1 MAGRFSGDHVSVE
14 KSQIALSL
22 ISHTNIGKTTLAR
35 TLLRKDVGLVAD
47 RAHVTLENQKYT
59 VLETEMGESLQL
71 WDTPGFPNCQKILSR
86 VQGTKHPIVRIL
98 TEIWDRFRDRPSWCA
113 QQAVLNVQQEADVV
127 LYLVNATEEPTMAGY
142 IAPELQLLEWIGKPV
157 IVLLNQTGPP
167 KDRHELQRLEQPWKD
182 YFARYDFVRGVYSL
196 DAFSHCWVQEGILF
210 EAIQTLLPPKD
221 RPLMNRLFSAWQ
233 RAHLT
238 LFHASMKQWAMLVV
252 RAASA
257 RGMTKGDGSPMDV
270 QKQQAV
276 DVLLRELVNEVGA
289 TTKAVIV
296 LHGLEGDAI
305 GVIQARMEHVEVQR
319 GAQGLDETTLS
330 GTAIGGIGG
339 ALTSGAYAGLHLD
352 AATGGVSMGLFTVAG
367 AVVGGVLGFLGG
379 EAWAERKVTHTQ
391 NPVTW
396 SDDYL
401 DLLVQDVIIRYLAI
415 AHFGRG
421 QGQYVMDPENPR
433 FWVEKVK
440 ASVSKHRSTLHQHW
454 TDLRGQ
460 GSPPQTEQHVKPL
473 TALLTSITL
482 ELLWNAYPS
491 AKRFL
496 EWPDAPSRLTGF

>member
-1 MAGRFSGDHVSVE
+1 MSVQ

-35 TLLRKDVGLVAD
+35 TLLRKDIGLVAD

-59 VLETEMGESLQL
+59 VLKTDIGESLQL

-86 VQGTKHPIVRIL
+86 LQGAKNPIVRIV
-98 TEIWDRFRDRPSWCA
+98 TEVWDRFRDRPSWCA

-127 LYLVNATEEPTMAGY
+127 LYLVNATEEPSMAGY

-167 KDRHELQRLEQPWKD
+167 KDRAEQQRLEQPWKD
-182 YFARYDFVRGVYSL
+182 YFARYGFVRGVHSL
-196 DAFSHCWVQEGILF
+196 DAFSRCWVQEGILF
-210 EAIQTLLPPKD
+210 ETIQSLLPSHD
-221 RPLMNRLFSAWQ
+221 RQLMNRLFTVWQ
-233 RAHLT
+233 TANLT
-238 LFHASMKQWAMLVV
+238 VFHAAMEQWAMLVS
-252 RAASA
+252 RAAKS
-257 RGMTKGDGSPMDV
+257 RVMTRGDGSPMEM

-276 DVLLRELVNEVGA
+276 DGLLKDLVNEVGT
-289 TTKAVIV
+289 TTKAVIA
-296 LHGLEGDAI
+296 LHGLEGNAI

-319 GAQGLDETTLS
+319 GSQSRGDATLS

-367 AVVGGVLGFLGG
+367 AVVGGALGFLGG
-379 EAWAERKVTHTQ
+379 EAWAERRAGSTPT
-391 NPVTW
+391 PVTW
-396 SDDYL
+396 SDEYL

-421 QGQYVMDPENPR
+421 QGQYVADPEDPR
-433 FWVEKVK
+433 FWIENVK
-440 ASVSKHRSTLHQHW
+440 TLVSKHHTTLHHVW
-454 TDLRGQ
+454 ARVRGQ
-460 GSPPQTEQHVKPL
+460 NLAAKTEEQSTHL

-482 ELLWNAYPS
+482 ELLWSTYPAS
-491 AKRFL
+491 KRFL
-496 EWPDAPSRLTGF
+496 NRLG

>member
-1 MAGRFSGDHVSVE
+1 MSTK

-59 VLETEMGESLQL
+59 VLETEAGESLQL
-71 WDTPGFPNCQKILSR
+71 WDTPGFPNCRKILSR
-86 VQGTKHPIVRIL
+86 VQGAKNPILRIL
-98 TEIWDRFRDRPSWCA
+98 TDVWDRFRDRPSWCA

-167 KDRHELQRLEQPWKD
+167 RDRHEQQRLEQPWKD
-182 YFARYDFVRGVYSL
+182 YFASYGFVKGVHSL
-196 DAFSHCWVQEGILF
+196 DAFSRCWVQEGMLF
-210 EAIQTLLPPKD
+210 ETVQSLLPPDD
-221 RPLMNRLFSAWQ
+221 RQLMTRLFAVWQ
-233 RAHLT
+233 KVNLT
-238 LFHASMKQWAMLVV
+238 LFHSAMEQWAILVA
-252 RAASA
+252 RAARS
-257 RGMTKGDGSPMDV
+257 RVMTKGDGSPMEV

-276 DVLLRELVNEVGA
+276 DVLLRNLVNDVGA
-289 TTKAVIV
+289 TTRTVIA

-305 GVIQARMEHVEVQR
+305 GMIHARMEHVEVQR
-319 GAQGLDETTLS
+319 GAQGLDEATLS

-379 EAWAERKVTHTQ
+379 EAWAERKVNHTQ
-391 NPVTW
+391 TPVTW

-401 DLLVQDVIIRYLAI
+401 DVLVQDVIIRYLAI

-421 QGQYVMDPENPR
+421 QGQYVADPEDPR

-440 ASVSKHRSTLHQHW
+440 ALVSKHRATLHEQW
-454 TDLRGQ
+454 TRLRGQ
-460 GSPPQTEQHVKPL
+460 DAIPTMEEKPKQL
-473 TALLTSITL
+473 TAMLTSITL
-482 ELLWNAYPS
+482 ELLWSTYPAS
-491 AKRFL
+491 KRFL
-496 EWPDAPSRLTGF
+496 DRPDDRSRLTIR

>member
-1 MAGRFSGDHVSVE
+1 MSVQ

-35 TLLRKDVGLVAD
+35 TLLRKDIGLVAD

-59 VLETEMGESLQL
+59 VLETDVGESLQL

-86 VQGTKHPIVRIL
+86 LQGAKNPIVRIV
-98 TEIWDRFRDRPSWCA
+98 TEVWDRFRDRPSWCA

-127 LYLVNATEEPTMAGY
+127 LYLVNATEEPSMAGY

-167 KDRHELQRLEQPWKD
+167 KDRAEQQRLEQPWKD
-182 YFARYDFVRGVYSL
+182 YFASYGFVRGVHSL
-196 DAFSHCWVQEGILF
+196 DAFSRCWVQEGILF
-210 EAIQTLLPPKD
+210 EAIQSLLPSHD
-221 RPLMNRLFSAWQ
+221 RQLMNRLFTVWQ
-233 RAHLT
+233 TANLT
-238 LFHASMKQWAMLVV
+238 VFHAAMEQWAMLVS
-252 RAASA
+252 RAARS
-257 RGMTKGDGSPMDV
+257 RVMTRGDGSPMEV

-276 DVLLRELVNEVGA
+276 DGLLKGLMNEVGA
-289 TTKAVIV
+289 TTKAVIA
-296 LHGLEGDAI
+296 LHGLEGTAI

-319 GAQGLDETTLS
+319 GSQGKGEATLS

-352 AATGGVSMGLFTVAG
+352 AATGGVSLGLFTVAG

-379 EAWAERKVTHTQ
+379 EAWAERRAGSTPT
-391 NPVTW
+391 PVTW
-396 SDDYL
+396 SDEYL

-421 QGQYVMDPENPR
+421 QGQYVADPEDPR
-433 FWVEKVK
+433 FWITKVK
-440 ASVSKHRSTLHQHW
+440 ALVSKQHTTLHDVW
-454 TDLRGQ
+454 ARLRGQ
-460 GSPPQTEQHVKPL
+460 DLVAKTEEKSTQL

-482 ELLWNAYPS
+482 ELLWSTYPAS
-491 AKRFL
+491 KRFL
-496 EWPDAPSRLTGF
+496 NRLG

>member
-1 MAGRFSGDHVSVE
+1 MSAK

-47 RAHVTLENQKYT
+47 RAHVTLDNQKYT
-59 VLETEMGESLQL
+59 VLETEAGESLQL

-86 VQGTKHPIVRIL
+86 VQGAKNPILRIL
-98 TEIWDRFRDRPSWCA
+98 TDVWDRFRDRPSWCA
-113 QQAVLNVQQEADVV
+113 QQAVLNVQQDADVV
-127 LYLVNATEEPTMAGY
+127 LYLVNATEDPTMAGY

-167 KDRHELQRLEQPWKD
+167 KDREERQRLEQPWKD
-182 YFARYDFVRGVYSL
+182 FFAPYGFVKGVHSL
-196 DAFSHCWVQEGILF
+196 DAFSRCWVQEGILF
-210 EAIQTLLPPKD
+210 DAIQSLLPPDD
-221 RPLMNRLFSAWQ
+221 RPLMTRLFLAWQ
-233 RAHLT
+233 KASLS
-238 LFHASMKQWAMLVV
+238 LFHAAMEQWAMVV
-252 RAASA
+252 ARAARS
-257 RGMTKGDGSPMDV
+257 RVMTKGDGSPMDA

-276 DVLLRELVNEVGA
+276 DVLLRNLVNEVGA
-289 TTKAVIV
+289 TTKAIIA
-296 LHGLEGDAI
+296 LHGLEGDAV
-305 GVIQARMEHVEVQR
+305 GVIQARMEHVELQR
-319 GAQGLDETTLS
+319 GAQGLDEATLS

-379 EAWAERKVTHTQ
+379 EAWAERKVGYTQ
-391 NPVTW
+391 TPVTW

-401 DLLVQDVIIRYLAI
+401 DSLVQDVIIRYLAI

-421 QGQYVMDPENPR
+421 QGQYVADPEDPR

-440 ASVSKHRSTLHQHW
+440 ISVSGQRATLHEEW
-454 TDLRGQ
+454 TRLRGQ
-460 GSPPQTEQHVKPL
+460 GPVPQTEEKPKHL
-473 TALLTSITL
+473 TALLTTITL
-482 ELLWNAYPS
+482 ELLRTTYPAS
-491 AKRFL
+491 TRFL
-496 EWPDAPSRLTGF
+496 DHPGARPRLTSL

>member
-1 MAGRFSGDHVSVE
+1 MSTK

-59 VLETEMGESLQL
+59 VLETEAGESLQL

-86 VQGTKHPIVRIL
+86 VQGAKNPILRIL
-98 TEIWDRFRDRPSWCA
+98 ADVWDRFRDRPSWCA

-142 IAPELQLLEWIGKPV
+142 IVPELQLLEWIGKPV

-167 KDRHELQRLEQPWKD
+167 KECEEQQRLEQPWKD
-182 YFARYDFVRGVYSL
+182 YFAPYRFVKGVRSL
-196 DAFSHCWVQEGILF
+196 DAFSRCWVQEGILF
-210 EAIQTLLPPKD
+210 EAIQSLLSPD
-221 RPLMNRLFSAWQ
+221 DHQLMTRLFSAWQ
-233 RAHLT
+233 RANLA
-238 LFHASMKQWAMLVV
+238 LFHSAMEQWAVV
-252 RAASA
+252 VARAASA
-257 RGMTKGDGSPMDV
+257 RVMTKGDGSPMDV

-276 DVLLRELVNEVGA
+276 DGLLKELVNEVGA
-289 TTKAVIV
+289 TTKEIIA

-319 GAQGLDETTLS
+319 GSQGMGEATLS

-379 EAWAERKVTHTQ
+379 EAWAERKTTYTQ
-391 NPVTW
+391 APVTW

-401 DLLVQDVIIRYLAI
+401 DVLAQDVIIRYLAI

-421 QGQYVMDPENPR
+421 QGQYVADPEDPR

-440 ASVSKHRSTLHQHW
+440 DSVSKHRPTFHQQW
-454 TDLRGQ
+454 TGLRQ
-460 GSPPQTEQHVKPL
+460 QEPTSKPEENVKPL

-482 ELLWNAYPS
+482 ELLRNTYPAS
-491 AKRFL
+491 RRFL
-496 EWPDAPSRLTGF
+496 NSPI

>member
-1 MAGRFSGDHVSVE
+1 MSVQ

-35 TLLRKDVGLVAD
+35 TLLRKDIGLVAD

-59 VLETEMGESLQL
+59 VLETDVGESLQL

-86 VQGTKHPIVRIL
+86 LQGAKNPIVRIV
-98 TEIWDRFRDRPSWCA
+98 TEVWDRFRDRPSWCA

-127 LYLVNATEEPTMAGY
+127 LYLVNATEEPSMAGY

-167 KDRHELQRLEQPWKD
+167 KDRAEQQRLEQPWKD
-182 YFARYDFVRGVYSL
+182 YFASYGFVRGVHSL
-196 DAFSHCWVQEGILF
+196 DAFSRCWVQEGILF
-210 EAIQTLLPPKD
+210 EAIQSLLPSHD
-221 RPLMNRLFSAWQ
+221 RQLMNRLFTVWQ
-233 RAHLT
+233 TANLT
-238 LFHASMKQWAMLVV
+238 VFHAAMEQWAMLVS
-252 RAASA
+252 RAARS
-257 RGMTKGDGSPMDV
+257 RVMTRGDGSPMEV

-276 DVLLRELVNEVGA
+276 DGLLKGLMNEVGA
-289 TTKAVIV
+289 TTKAVIA
-296 LHGLEGDAI
+296 LHGLEGNAI

-319 GAQGLDETTLS
+319 GSQGKGEATLS

-339 ALTSGAYAGLHLD
+339 ALTTGAYAGLHLD
-352 AATGGVSMGLFTVAG
+352 AATGGVSLGLFTVAG

-379 EAWAERKVTHTQ
+379 EAWAERRAGSTPT
-391 NPVTW
+391 PVTW
-396 SDDYL
+396 SDEYL

-421 QGQYVMDPENPR
+421 QGQYVADPEDPR
-433 FWVEKVK
+433 FWITKVK
-440 ASVSKHRSTLHQHW
+440 ALVSKQHTTLHDVW
-454 TDLRGQ
+454 ARLRGQ
-460 GSPPQTEQHVKPL
+460 DLVAKTEEKSTQL

-482 ELLWNAYPS
+482 ELLWSTYPAS
-491 AKRFL
+491 KRFL
-496 EWPDAPSRLTGF
+496 NRLG

>member
-1 MAGRFSGDHVSVE
+1 MSVE

-35 TLLRKDVGLVAD
+35 TLLRKDIGLVAD

-59 VLETEMGESLQL
+59 VLETEAGESLQL

-86 VQGTKHPIVRIL
+86 LQGAKNPIVRIM
-98 TEIWDRFRDRPSWCA
+98 TEVWDRFRDRPSWCA

-127 LYLVNATEEPTMAGY
+127 LYLVNATEEPSMAGY

-167 KDRHELQRLEQPWKD
+167 KDREEQQRLEQPWKD
-182 YFARYDFVRGVYSL
+182 YFARYGFVRGVHSL
-196 DAFSHCWVQEGILF
+196 DAFSRCWVQEGILF
-210 EAIQTLLPPKD
+210 ETIQSLLPSHD
-221 RPLMNRLFSAWQ
+221 RQLMNRLFTIWQ
-233 RAHLT
+233 TANLT
-238 LFHASMKQWAMLVV
+238 VFHAAMEQWAMLVS
-252 RAASA
+252 RAAKS
-257 RGMTKGDGSPMDV
+257 RVMTRGDGSPTEV

-276 DVLLRELVNEVGA
+276 DGLLKGLMNEVGA
-289 TTKAVIV
+289 TTKAVIA

-319 GAQGLDETTLS
+319 GSQSRGDATR

-379 EAWAERKVTHTQ
+379 EAWAERRAGSTPT
-391 NPVTW
+391 PVTW
-396 SDDYL
+396 SDEYL
-401 DLLVQDVIIRYLAI
+401 DLLIQDVIIRYLAI

-421 QGQYVMDPENPR
+421 QGQYVADPEDPR
-433 FWVEKVK
+433 FWITKVK
-440 ASVSKHRSTLHQHW
+440 ALVSKQHTTLHDVW
-454 TDLRGQ
+454 ARLRGQ
-460 GSPPQTEQHVKPL
+460 DLAAKTEEKSTQL

-482 ELLWNAYPS
+482 ELLWSTYPAS
-491 AKRFL
+491 KRFL
-496 EWPDAPSRLTGF
+496 NRLG

>member
-1 MAGRFSGDHVSVE
+1 MSTK

-22 ISHTNIGKTTLAR
+22 ISHTNIGETTLAR

-47 RAHVTLENQKYT
+47 RAHVTLENQKYM
-59 VLETEMGESLQL
+59 VLETEAGESLQL

-86 VQGTKHPIVRIL
+86 VQGAKNPILRIL
-98 TEIWDRFRDRPSWCA
+98 TDVWDRFRDRPSWCA

-142 IAPELQLLEWIGKPV
+142 IASELQLLEWIGKPV

-167 KDRHELQRLEQPWKD
+167 KERDEQQRLEQPWKA
-182 YFARYDFVRGVYSL
+182 YFAPYVFVKGVHSL
-196 DAFSHCWVQEGILF
+196 DAFSRCWVQEGILF
-210 EAIQTLLPPKD
+210 EAIQSHLPPDD
-221 RPLMNRLFSAWQ
+221 RQLMTRLISAWQ
-233 RAHLT
+233 RANLA
-238 LFHASMKQWAMLVV
+238 LFHTAMEQWSIVV
-252 RAASA
+252 ARAASA
-257 RGMTKGDGSPMDV
+257 RVMTKGDGSPMEV

-289 TTKAVIV
+289 TTKAVIA
-296 LHGLEGDAI
+296 LHGLEGDAV

-319 GAQGLDETTLS
+319 GSQGMDEATLS

-379 EAWAERKVTHTQ
+379 EAWAERKTNHTQ
-391 NPVTW
+391 APVIW

-401 DLLVQDVIIRYLAI
+401 DVLAQDVIIRYLAI

-421 QGQYVMDPENPR
+421 QGQYVADPEDPR

-440 ASVSKHRSTLHQHW
+440 DSVSKHRPTFHQQW
-454 TDLRGQ
+454 TGLRQ
-460 GSPPQTEQHVKPL
+460 REPTSKLEENAKPL
-473 TALLTSITL
+473 TTLLTSITL
-482 ELLWNAYPS
+482 ELLWNTYPAS
-491 AKRFL
+491 KPFL
-496 EWPDAPSRLTGF
+496 DRV

>member
-1 MAGRFSGDHVSVE
+1 MSLR

-35 TLLRKDVGLVAD
+35 TLLRKDIGLVAD

-59 VLETEMGESLQL
+59 VLETEAGESLQL

-86 VQGTKHPIVRIL
+86 LQGAKNPIVRIL
-98 TEIWDRFRDRPSWCA
+98 TEVWDRFRDRPSWCA
-113 QQAVLNVQQEADVV
+113 QQAVLNVQQEADIV
-127 LYLVNATEEPTMAGY
+127 LYLVNAAEEPNMSGY
-142 IAPELQLLEWIGKPV
+142 IPPELQLLEWIGKPV

-167 KDRHELQRLEQPWKD
+167 KGRQDQERLEQPWKD
-182 YFARYDFVRGVYSL
+182 YFARYGFVRGVHSL
-196 DAFSHCWVQEGILF
+196 DAFSRCWVQEGILF
-210 EAIQTLLPPKD
+210 ETIQSLLPADD
-221 RPLMNRLFSAWQ
+221 RQLMKRLFAVWQ
-233 RAHLT
+233 NANLT
-238 LFHASMKQWAMLVV
+238 VFHAAMEQWAVLVS
-252 RAASA
+252 RAAKS
-257 RGMTKGDGSPMDV
+257 RVMTKGDGSSMEA

-276 DVLLRELVNEVGA
+276 DSLLKDLVNEVGE
-289 TTKAVIV
+289 TTKAVIA

-319 GAQGLDETTLS
+319 GGQSWGEATLS

-352 AATGGVSMGLFTVAG
+352 AATGGVSLGLFTVAG
-367 AVVGGVLGFLGG
+367 AVVGGVLGFWGG
-379 EAWAERKVTHTQ
+379 EAWAERQAGHQQT
-391 NPVTW
+391 PVMW

-421 QGQYVMDPENPR
+421 QGQYVADPEDPR
-433 FWVEKVK
+433 FWIDKVK
-440 ASVSKHRSTLHQHW
+440 TLVIGRRATLHEQW
-454 TDLRGQ
+454 ARLRAQSPIGKTDA
-460 GSPPQTEQHVKPL
+460 KPKQL

-482 ELLWNAYPS
+482 ELLWSTYPVS
-491 AKRFL
+491 KRFL
-496 EWPDAPSRLTGF
+496 DRPA

>member
-1 MAGRFSGDHVSVE
+1 MSTK

-47 RAHVTLENQKYT
+47 RAHVTIENQKYT
-59 VLETEMGESLQL
+59 VLETEAGESLQL

-86 VQGTKHPIVRIL
+86 LEGAKNPVLRIL
-98 TEIWDRFRDRPSWCA
+98 TDVWDRFRDRPSWCA

-142 IAPELQLLEWIGKPV
+142 IASELQLLEWIGKPV
-157 IVLLNQTGPP
+157 IVLMNQTGPP
-167 KDRHELQRLEQPWKD
+167 KDRDEQQRLEQPWKD
-182 YFARYDFVRGVYSL
+182 YFGKYGFVKAVHSL
-196 DAFSHCWVQEGILF
+196 DAFSRCWVQEGILF
-210 EAIQTLLPPKD
+210 EAIQSLLSPDD
-221 RPLMNRLFSAWQ
+221 RPIMTRLFSAWQ
-233 RAHLT
+233 RANLA
-238 LFHASMKQWAMLVV
+238 LFHSAMEQWAVV
-252 RAASA
+252 VARAASA
-257 RGMTKGDGSPMDV
+257 RVMTKGDGSPMEV

-289 TTKAVIV
+289 TTKAVIA
-296 LHGLEGDAI
+296 LHGLEGDAV

-319 GAQGLDETTLS
+319 GSQGMGEATLS

-379 EAWAERKVTHTQ
+379 EAWAERKTTHTQ
-391 NPVTW
+391 APVTW

-401 DLLVQDVIIRYLAI
+401 EVLAQDVIIRYLAI

-421 QGQYVMDPENPR
+421 QGQYVADPENPR

-440 ASVSKHRSTLHQHW
+440 DSVSKHRPTLHQQW
-454 TDLRGQ
+454 TGLRGQ
-460 GSPPQTEQHVKPL
+460 DQAPAMAEKPKQL

-482 ELLWNAYPS
+482 ELLWNTYPAS
-491 AKRFL
+491 RRFL
-496 EWPDAPSRLTGF
+496 DRLR

>member
-1 MAGRFSGDHVSVE
+1 MSVQ

-35 TLLRKDVGLVAD
+35 TLLRKDIGLVAD

-59 VLETEMGESLQL
+59 VLETDVGESLQL

-86 VQGTKHPIVRIL
+86 LQGAKNPIVRIV
-98 TEIWDRFRDRPSWCA
+98 TEVWDRFRDRPSWCA

-127 LYLVNATEEPTMAGY
+127 LYLVNATEEPSMAGY

-167 KDRHELQRLEQPWKD
+167 KDRAEQQRLEQPWKD
-182 YFARYDFVRGVYSL
+182 YFASYGFVRGVHSL
-196 DAFSHCWVQEGILF
+196 DAFSRCWVQEGILF
-210 EAIQTLLPPKD
+210 ETIQSLLPSHD
-221 RPLMNRLFSAWQ
+221 RQLMNRLFTVWQ
-233 RAHLT
+233 TSNLT
-238 LFHASMKQWAMLVV
+238 VFHAAMEQWAMLVSRTV
-252 RAASA
+252 KSRV
-257 RGMTKGDGSPMDV
+257 MTRGDGSPMEV

-276 DVLLRELVNEVGA
+276 DGLLKGLMNEVGT
-289 TTKAVIV
+289 TTKAVIA

-319 GAQGLDETTLS
+319 GSQSCGDATR

-379 EAWAERKVTHTQ
+379 EAWAERRAGSTPTS
-391 NPVTW
+391 VTW
-396 SDDYL
+396 SDEYL

-421 QGQYVMDPENPR
+421 QGQYVADPEDPR
-433 FWVEKVK
+433 FWITKVK
-440 ASVSKHRSTLHQHW
+440 ALVSKQHTTLHDVW
-454 TDLRGQ
+454 ARLRGQ
-460 GSPPQTEQHVKPL
+460 DLAAKTEEQSTQL

-482 ELLWNAYPS
+482 ELLWSTYPAS
-491 AKRFL
+491 KRFL
-496 EWPDAPSRLTGF
+496 NRLG

>member
-1 MAGRFSGDHVSVE
+1 MSVE

-35 TLLRKDVGLVAD
+35 TLLRKDIGLVAD

-59 VLETEMGESLQL
+59 VLETEAGESLQL

-86 VQGTKHPIVRIL
+86 LQGAKNPIVRIL
-98 TEIWDRFRDRPSWCA
+98 TEVWDRFRDRPSWCA

-127 LYLVNATEEPTMAGY
+127 LYLVNAAEEPSMAGY

-167 KDRHELQRLEQPWKD
+167 KDREDRERLERPWKD
-182 YFARYDFVRGVYSL
+182 YFARYGFVGGVHSL
-196 DAFSHCWVQEGILF
+196 DAFSRCWVQEGMLF
-210 EAIQTLLPPKD
+210 ETIQSLLPSGD
-221 RPLMNRLFSAWQ
+221 RQLMKRLFAVWEK
-233 RAHLT
+233 ANLT
-238 LFHASMKQWAMLVV
+238 VFHAAMEQWAVLVL
-252 RAASA
+252 RAVKS
-257 RGMTKGDGSPMDV
+257 RVMTKGDGSPMEV
-270 QKQQAV
+270 QKQQAI
-276 DVLLRELVNEVGA
+276 DSLLKDLVNEVGE
-289 TTKAVIV
+289 TTKAVIA

-305 GVIQARMEHVEVQR
+305 GAIQARMEHVEVQR
-319 GAQGLDETTLS
+319 GGQSWGEATLS
-330 GTAIGGIGG
+330 GTAIGG

-379 EAWAERKVTHTQ
+379 EAWVERQAGHQQT
-391 NPVTW
+391 PVTW

-421 QGQYVMDPENPR
+421 QGQYVADPEDPR
-433 FWVEKVK
+433 FWIEKVK
-440 ASVSKHRSTLHQHW
+440 ALVSRQHTSLHEQW
-454 TDLRGQ
+454 TRLRTQDLTAR
-460 GSPPQTEQHVKPL
+460 TDEKPNQL

-482 ELLWNAYPS
+482 ELLWSTYPAS
-491 AKRFL
+491 KRFL
-496 EWPDAPSRLTGF
+496 NRQT

>member
-1 MAGRFSGDHVSVE
+1 MSVQ

-35 TLLRKDVGLVAD
+35 TLLRKDIGLVAD

-59 VLETEMGESLQL
+59 VLETDVGESLQL

-86 VQGTKHPIVRIL
+86 LQGAKNPIVRIV
-98 TEIWDRFRDRPSWCA
+98 TEVWDRFRDRPSWCA

-127 LYLVNATEEPTMAGY
+127 LYLVNATEEPSMAGY

-167 KDRHELQRLEQPWKD
+167 KDRAEQQRLEQPWKD
-182 YFARYDFVRGVYSL
+182 YFASYGFVRGVHSL
-196 DAFSHCWVQEGILF
+196 DAFSRCWVQEGILF
-210 EAIQTLLPPKD
+210 EAIQSLLPSHD
-221 RPLMNRLFSAWQ
+221 RQLMNRLFTVWQ
-233 RAHLT
+233 TANLT
-238 LFHASMKQWAMLVV
+238 VFHAAMEQWAMLVS
-252 RAASA
+252 RAARS
-257 RGMTKGDGSPMDV
+257 RVMTRGDGSPMEV

-276 DVLLRELVNEVGA
+276 DGLLKGLMNEVGA
-289 TTKAVIV
+289 TTKAVIA
-296 LHGLEGDAI
+296 LHGLEGNAI

-319 GAQGLDETTLS
+319 GSQGKGEATLS

-352 AATGGVSMGLFTVAG
+352 AATGGVSLGLFTVAG

-379 EAWAERKVTHTQ
+379 EAWAERRAGSTPT
-391 NPVTW
+391 PVTW
-396 SDDYL
+396 SDEYL

-421 QGQYVMDPENPR
+421 QGQYVADPEDPR
-433 FWVEKVK
+433 FWITKVK
-440 ASVSKHRSTLHQHW
+440 ALVSKQHTTLHDVW
-454 TDLRGQ
+454 ARLRGQ
-460 GSPPQTEQHVKPL
+460 DLVAKTEEKSTQL

-482 ELLWNAYPS
+482 ELLWSTYPAS
-491 AKRFL
+491 KRFL
-496 EWPDAPSRLTGF
+496 NRLG

>member
-1 MAGRFSGDHVSVE
+1 MSVQ

-35 TLLRKDVGLVAD
+35 TLLRKDIGLVAD

-59 VLETEMGESLQL
+59 VLETDAGESLQL

-86 VQGTKHPIVRIL
+86 LQGAKNPIVRIV
-98 TEIWDRFRDRPSWCA
+98 TEVWDRFRDRPSWCA

-127 LYLVNATEEPTMAGY
+127 LYLVNATEEPSMAGY

-167 KDRHELQRLEQPWKD
+167 KDRAEQQRLEQPWKD
-182 YFARYDFVRGVYSL
+182 YFASYGFVRGVHSL
-196 DAFSHCWVQEGILF
+196 DAFSRCWVQEGILF
-210 EAIQTLLPPKD
+210 ETIQSLLPSHD
-221 RPLMNRLFSAWQ
+221 RQLMNRLFTVWQ
-233 RAHLT
+233 TANLT
-238 LFHASMKQWAMLVV
+238 VFHAAMEQWAMLVS
-252 RAASA
+252 RAARS
-257 RGMTKGDGSPMDV
+257 RVMTRGDGSPMEV

-276 DVLLRELVNEVGA
+276 DGLLKGLMNEVGT
-289 TTKAVIV
+289 TTKAVIA
-296 LHGLEGDAI
+296 LHGLEGNAI

-319 GAQGLDETTLS
+319 GSQGKGEATLS

-352 AATGGVSMGLFTVAG
+352 AATGGVSMGLFTIAG

-379 EAWAERKVTHTQ
+379 EAWAERRAGSTPT
-391 NPVTW
+391 PVTW
-396 SDDYL
+396 SDEYL
-401 DLLVQDVIIRYLAI
+401 DLLAQDVIIRYLAI

-421 QGQYVMDPENPR
+421 QGQYVADPEDPR
-433 FWVEKVK
+433 FWITKVK
-440 ASVSKHRSTLHQHW
+440 ALVSQQHTTLHDVW
-454 TDLRGQ
+454 ARLRGQ
-460 GSPPQTEQHVKPL
+460 DLATKTEEKSTQL

-482 ELLWNAYPS
+482 ELLWSTYPAS
-491 AKRFL
+491 KRFL
-496 EWPDAPSRLTGF
+496 NRLG

>member
-1 MAGRFSGDHVSVE
+1 MAERFSGDQVSVE

-59 VLETEMGESLQL
+59 VLETEAGESLQL

-86 VQGTKHPIVRIL
+86 VQGAKNPIYRIL
-98 TEIWDRFRDRPSWCA
+98 TDVWDRFRDRPSWCA

-182 YFARYDFVRGVYSL
+182 YFAHYSFVRGVYSL
-196 DAFSHCWVQEGILF
+196 DAFSRCWVQEGILF
-210 EAIQTLLPPKD
+210 EAIQSLLPPED
-221 RPLMNRLFSAWQ
+221 RPLMTRLFSSWQ
-233 RAHLT
+233 RAHLV
-238 LFHASMKQWAMLVV
+238 LFHSSMERWAVV
-252 RAASA
+252 VARAARS
-257 RGMTKGDGSPMDV
+257 RVMTKGDGSPMER

-276 DVLLRELVNEVGA
+276 DGLLRELVNEVGA
-289 TTKAVIV
+289 TTKAVIA

-319 GAQGLDETTLS
+319 GSQGLGEATLS

-367 AVVGGVLGFLGG
+367 AVVGGVLGFFGG
-379 EAWAERKVTHTQ
+379 EAWTERKVTHTQ
-391 NPVTW
+391 TPATW

-401 DLLVQDVIIRYLAI
+401 DVLVQDVIIRYLAI

-421 QGQYVMDPENPR
+421 QGQYVADPEDPR

-440 ASVSKHRSTLHQHW
+440 DSVSKHRDALHEQW
-454 TDLRGQ
+454 TRLRGKNHISQ
-460 GSPPQTEQHVKPL
+460 VEESPKQL
-473 TALLTSITL
+473 IALLAAITL
-482 ELLWNAYPS
+482 ELFWNTYPAS
-491 AKRFL
+491 KRFL
-496 EWPDAPSRLTGF
+496 DRST

>member
-1 MAGRFSGDHVSVE
+1 MSVQ

-35 TLLRKDVGLVAD
+35 TLLRKDIGLVAD

-59 VLETEMGESLQL
+59 VLETDVGESLQL

-86 VQGTKHPIVRIL
+86 LQGAKNPIVRIV
-98 TEIWDRFRDRPSWCA
+98 TEVWDRFRDRPSWCA
-113 QQAVLNVQQEADVV
+113 QQAVMNVQQEADVV
-127 LYLVNATEEPTMAGY
+127 LYLVNATEEPSMAGY

-167 KDRHELQRLEQPWKD
+167 KDRAEQQRLEQPWKD
-182 YFARYDFVRGVYSL
+182 YFASYGFVRGVHSL
-196 DAFSHCWVQEGILF
+196 DAFSRCWVQEGILF
-210 EAIQTLLPPKD
+210 EAIQSLLPSHD
-221 RPLMNRLFSAWQ
+221 RQLMNRLFTVWQ
-233 RAHLT
+233 TANLT
-238 LFHASMKQWAMLVV
+238 VFHAAMEQWAMLVS
-252 RAASA
+252 RAARS
-257 RGMTKGDGSPMDV
+257 RVMTRGDGSPMEV

-276 DVLLRELVNEVGA
+276 DGLLKGLMNEVGA
-289 TTKAVIV
+289 TTKAVIA
-296 LHGLEGDAI
+296 LHGLEGNAI

-319 GAQGLDETTLS
+319 GSQGKGEATLS

-352 AATGGVSMGLFTVAG
+352 AATGGVSLGLFTVAG

-379 EAWAERKVTHTQ
+379 EAWAERRAGSTPT
-391 NPVTW
+391 PVTW
-396 SDDYL
+396 SDEYL

-421 QGQYVMDPENPR
+421 QGQYVADPEDPR
-433 FWVEKVK
+433 FWITKVK
-440 ASVSKHRSTLHQHW
+440 ALVSKQHTTLHDVW
-454 TDLRGQ
+454 ARLRGQ
-460 GSPPQTEQHVKPL
+460 DLVAKTEEKSTQL

-482 ELLWNAYPS
+482 ELLWSTYPAS
-491 AKRFL
+491 KRFL
-496 EWPDAPSRLTGF
+496 NRLG

>member
-1 MAGRFSGDHVSVE
+1 MSVE
-14 KSQIALSL
+14 KSQVALSL

-35 TLLRKDVGLVAD
+35 TLLRKDIGLVAD

-59 VLETEMGESLQL
+59 VLETEAGESLQL

-86 VQGTKHPIVRIL
+86 LQGAKNPIVRIV
-98 TEIWDRFRDRPSWCA
+98 TEVWDRFRDRPSWCA

-127 LYLVNATEEPTMAGY
+127 LYLVNATEEPSMAGY
-142 IAPELQLLEWIGKPV
+142 IAPELQLLDWIGKPV
-157 IVLLNQTGPP
+157 IVLLNQTGSP
-167 KDRHELQRLEQPWKD
+167 KDRLDQERLEQPWKD
-182 YFARYDFVRGVYSL
+182 YFARYGFVRGVHSL
-196 DAFSHCWVQEGILF
+196 DAFSRCWVQEGILF
-210 EAIQTLLPPKD
+210 ETIQSLLPRDD
-221 RPLMNRLFSAWQ
+221 RQLMTRLFAVWQKANLTVFYAAMEQWSA
-233 RAHLT
+233 LVS
-238 LFHASMKQWAMLVV
+238 HAAKSRV
-252 RAASA
+252 
-257 RGMTKGDGSPMDV
+257 MTKGDGSSMEV

-276 DVLLRELVNEVGA
+276 DSLLKDLVNEVGA
-289 TTKAVIV
+289 TTKAVIA

-305 GVIQARMEHVEVQR
+305 GVIQARMEHVEVLR
-319 GAQGLDETTLS
+319 GGQSWGEATLS

-379 EAWAERKVTHTQ
+379 EAWAERQAGHQQT
-391 NPVTW
+391 PVMW

-421 QGQYVMDPENPR
+421 QGQYVADPEDPR
-433 FWVEKVK
+433 FWIDKVK
-440 ASVSKHRSTLHQHW
+440 VLVSRQHTSLHEQW
-454 TDLRGQ
+454 ARLRTQDLTARTD
-460 GSPPQTEQHVKPL
+460 EKPNQL

-482 ELLWNAYPS
+482 ELLWSTYPAS
-491 AKRFL
+491 KRFL
-496 EWPDAPSRLTGF
+496 DRQT

>member
-1 MAGRFSGDHVSVE
+1 MSAK

-59 VLETEMGESLQL
+59 VLETEAGESLQL

-86 VQGTKHPIVRIL
+86 VQGAKNPILRIL
-98 TEIWDRFRDRPSWCA
+98 TDVWDRFRDRPSWCA
-113 QQAVLNVQQEADVV
+113 QQAVLNVRQEADVV

-167 KDRHELQRLEQPWKD
+167 KDHREQQRLEQPWKD
-182 YFARYDFVRGVYSL
+182 FFAPYGFVRGVHSL
-196 DAFSHCWVQEGILF
+196 DAFSRCWVQEGILF
-210 EAIQTLLPPKD
+210 EAVQSLLPPDD
-221 RPLMNRLFSAWQ
+221 RQLMTRLFSAWQ
-233 RAHLT
+233 TANLT
-238 LFHASMKQWAMLVV
+238 LFHSAMEQWAILVA

-257 RGMTKGDGSPMDV
+257 RVMTKGDGSPMDA

-276 DVLLRELVNEVGA
+276 DVLLRNLVNEVGA
-289 TTKAVIV
+289 TTKAVIA

-305 GVIQARMEHVEVQR
+305 SVIQARMEHVEVQR
-319 GAQGLDETTLS
+319 GAQGLDEATLS

-379 EAWAERKVTHTQ
+379 EAWAERKVSHTQ
-391 NPVTW
+391 TPVTW

-421 QGQYVMDPENPR
+421 QGQYMADPENPT

-440 ASVSKHRSTLHQHW
+440 NSVSKHRATLRQQW
-454 TDLRGQ
+454 TRLRGQ
-460 GSPPQTEQHVKPL
+460 SPVPQAEENPKQV
-473 TALLTSITL
+473 TALLISITL
-482 ELLWNAYPS
+482 ELLWSAYPAS
-491 AKRFL
+491 KRFL
-496 EWPDAPSRLTGF
+496 DRPDLALG